1 MQIAK
6 LFGSIGFQVDT
17 TGLKEFQRE
26 MNKAR
31 NEIRAFSSNMSVAE
45 QSVKSLTREV
55 IALKKQ
61 LNFKVSTTGVRAG
74 FASVSQAV
82 KDTATSFTRF
92 NTRGALAESRLST
105 LDTKLSSSTLKWQ
118 AYRAEV
124 EATANA
130 LGMIRGRVSSPNTQS
145 IASNIHQTVTG
156 SGSNPNTPS
165 GSFRDGAKAPLFF
178 GGLAGGNLFNVA
190 RQAIVGGI
198 ATAIPFALG
207 AMTKNVIKSGR
218 ELRSA
223 DQVLLAHSEDSS
235 DYKNNRGF
243 IGNLSDETG
252 TDLTESIR
260 GFGRVLSATRAG
272 GGTTDQAQRVFE
284 AFAKYG
290 TTMHLG
296 TDENKRMIKAV
307 EQIFTNQRILG
318 QEINQFAN
326 VGIPM
331 KAILKDISN
340 GKLGANSKEV
350 VPEEIKKLAGSKAP
364 NTVQLADWIAK
375 YLVNTAMNNGA
386 YQKAI
391 HSSQAEQGRM
401 GNQWQKFSSD
411 IMENGGDEALASF
424 FRLITSLIDSLKELT
439 GGIRY
444 ISQAIDS
451 VTGVEGSSSL
461 LWWALALFLPIG
473 RLGKGIS
480 IVGRALA
487 YVARIA
493 RPVIT
498 AFSVARGATGLLS
511 VAVVGLEAV
520 LFSLFGIISLVVG
533 GLILLAKVGKDV
545 NDSNNGILNWV
556 DTLQVKFFSARVMAT
571 LLARDLQRLL
581 HIYGRTVDEG
591 SGWGNFARQEKAQSF
606 LEDRGLIGN
615 IFSYAI
621 GKSATG
627 DKPDNLNVDRV
638 AKSTGQDSNGIR
650 VVTSPV
656 TLNIDGKKFW
666 DFNLQNKMGAD
677 GNVQTSI
684 HAF

>member
-1 MQIAK
+1 M
-6 LFGSIGFQVDT
+6 
-17 TGLKEFQRE
+17 
-26 MNKAR
+26 
-31 NEIRAFSSNMSVAE
+31 
-45 QSVKSLTREV
+45 
-55 IALKKQ
+55 
-61 LNFKVSTTGVRAG
+61 
-74 FASVSQAV
+74 
-82 KDTATSFTRF
+82 
-92 NTRGALAESRLST
+92 
-105 LDTKLSSSTLKWQ
+105 
-118 AYRAEV
+118 
-124 EATANA
+124 
-130 LGMIRGRVSSPNTQS
+130 
-145 IASNIHQTVTG
+145 
-156 SGSNPNTPS
+156 
-165 GSFRDGAKAPLFF
+165 
-178 GGLAGGNLFNVA
+178 
-190 RQAIVGGI
+190 
-198 ATAIPFALG
+198 
-207 AMTKNVIKSGR
+207 
-218 ELRSA
+218 
-223 DQVLLAHSEDSS
+223 
-235 DYKNNRGF
+235 
-243 IGNLSDETG
+243 
-252 TDLTESIR
+252 
-260 GFGRVLSATRAG
+260 
-272 GGTTDQAQRVFE
+272 
-284 AFAKYG
+284 
-290 TTMHLG
+290 
-296 TDENKRMIKAV
+296 
-307 EQIFTNQRILG
+307 
-318 QEINQFAN
+318 
-326 VGIPM
+326 
-331 KAILKDISN
+331 
-340 GKLGANSKEV
+340 
-350 VPEEIKKLAGSKAP
+350 
-364 NTVQLADWIAK
+364 
-375 YLVNTAMNNGA
+375 
-386 YQKAI
+386 
-391 HSSQAEQGRM
+391 
-401 GNQWQKFSSD
+401 
-411 IMENGGDEALASF
+411 
-424 FRLITSLIDSLKELT
+424 KELT

-487 YVARIA
+487 DVARIA

-498 AFSVARGATGLLS
+498 DFSVARGATGLLS